1 MRHER
6 TPPGMAHE
14 YSQRGRAMPAEAAS
28 MESAPA
34 KVIPLRIK
42 KRRRDELEFL
52 PAALEIIETPASP
65 AGRAIAF
72 TIIGFLLVALAWAC
86 LGKVDIIATAQGK
99 IMPTGRTKTIQPLE
113 AGTVTAIH
121 VADGDKVREGDVLV
135 EIDHTITTS
144 ERDRVAV
151 ELLRARLD
159 VARLTALRA
168 GFATMSAID
177 FVPPQAPDYEVLRT
191 RAAML
196 AQAEQQAGKIHSL
209 DQQIAQKAAEAEEIA
224 ATIDK
229 LEAGLPFISETA
241 ELREKL
247 LKQEFGNRLAYLDAQ
262 LKLSEQRHDL
272 IVQQR
277 RGGETAAAK
286 AALEA
291 QREQTRAEYERGVM
305 TDIAEA
311 EQKAGQLAQDMIKAE
326 RKMADQILRAPV
338 DGTVQQLAIHT
349 VGGVVTPAQQLMAI
363 VPADSR
369 LEAEAM
375 IANRDIGF
383 VVPGQSAEVKIDT
396 FNFTKYGL
404 LHGEVVTVSQ
414 DAIARDKPVN
424 PNDSSKSRAALSDT
438 SEPQGQE
445 LAYAARISLDRT
457 EMQIEDKTVSLAPG
471 MAVTVEIKTGRR
483 RIIEYLLSPLLRYR
497 HEAIRER

>member
-1 MRHER
+1 LAEGVIRRFLDVFRE
-6 TPPGMAHE
+6 MA
-14 YSQRGRAMPAEAAS
+14 ADF
-28 MESAPA
+28 
-34 KVIPLRIK
+34 PLRV
-42 KRRRDELEFL
+42 
-52 PAALEIIETPASP
+52 T
-65 AGRAIAF
+65 F
-72 TIIGFLLVALAWAC
+72 TFPQSGFLLAALAWAC

-99 IMPTGRTKTIQPLE
+99 VVPTGRTKTIQPLE

-121 VADGDKVREGDVLV
+121 VRDGDKVREDDVLV
-135 EIDHTITTS
+135 EIDRTINTA

-168 GFATMSAID
+168 GFATVSAVD
-177 FVPPQAPDYEVLRT
+177 FIPPSGAPPYEVLRT

-196 AQAEQQAGKIHSL
+196 AQAEQQAGKIGSL

-224 ATIDK
+224 ATIEK
-229 LEAGLPFISETA
+229 LEAGMPFLQETA
-241 ELREKL
+241 GIREQL
-247 LKQEFGNRLAYLDAQ
+247 LKQEFGNRLAYLDSQ
-262 LKLSEQRHDL
+262 LKLSDQRRDL
-272 IVQQR
+272 IVQKR
-277 RGGETAAAK
+277 CAEETAAAK

-305 TDIAEA
+305 TDLAEA
-311 EQKAGQLAQDMIKAE
+311 EQKAGQLAEDIVKAE
-326 RKMADQILRAPV
+326 RKMADQVLRAPV

-349 VGGVVTPAQQLMAI
+349 IGGVVTPAQALMAI

-414 DAIARDKPVN
+414 DSIPRDKPTN
-424 PNDSSKSRAALSDT
+424 PNDTTQSRAALSDT

-445 LAYAARISLDRT
+445 LVYAARISLDRT
-457 EMQIEDKTVSLAPG
+457 EMEIDDKTVGLAPG

>member
-1 MRHER
+1 M
-6 TPPGMAHE
+6 
-14 YSQRGRAMPAEAAS
+14 QVEAAPAQ
-28 MESAPA
+28 SAPP
-34 KVIPLRIK
+34 KVVPLRV

-65 AGRAIAF
+65 IGRGIAA
-72 TIIGFLLVALAWAC
+72 TIIGALVFALAWAC
-86 LGKVDIIATAQGK
+86 IGRIDIIATAQGK
-99 IMPTGRTKTIQPLE
+99 IVPTGRTKTIQPLE

-121 VADGDKVREGDVLV
+121 VADGDKVREGDALV
-135 EIDHTITTS
+135 EIDRTISTS
-144 ERDRVAV
+144 ERNRIGI
-151 ELLRARLD
+151 ERLRARLD

-168 GFATMSAID
+168 GFATMSAVD
-177 FVPPQAPDYEVLRT
+177 FAPPPEAPPYEVLRT

-196 AQAEQQAGKIHSL
+196 AQAEQQAAKIRSL
-209 DQQIAQKAAEAEEIA
+209 EQQIAQKDAETAGIT

-229 LEAGLPFISETA
+229 LETGLPFIEETA
-241 ELREKL
+241 NLREKVM
-247 LKQEFGNRLAYLDAQ
+247 KMEFGNRVAHLEAQ
-262 LKLSEQRHDL
+262 LKLNDQKHDL
-272 IVQQR
+272 IVQKR
-277 RGGETAAAK
+277 RLVETAAAK

-291 QREQTRAEYERGVM
+291 SREQTRAEYERGVM
-305 TDIAEA
+305 TDLAEA
-311 EQKAGQLAQDMIKAE
+311 EQKAAQLSEDIVKAE
-326 RKMADQILRAPV
+326 RKMSDQILRAPV

-375 IANRDIGF
+375 VPNRDIGF
-383 VVPGQSAEVKIDT
+383 VVPGQSAEIKIDT

-414 DAIARDKPVN
+414 DAITRDRPAN
-424 PNDSSKSRAALSDT
+424 PNDASKSRAALSDT

-445 LAYAARISLDRT
+445 LVYAARVSLDRT
-457 EMQIEDKTVSLAPG
+457 AMQVEDKIVSLAPG
-471 MAVTVEIKTGRR
+471 MAVTVEIKTGQRR
-483 RIIEYLLSPLLRYR
+483 VIEYLLSPLLRYR